1 MGIMFTMEVFNYME
15 NTKIE
20 YLVKKKGKSRRNA
33 SIEMNIPLSTLN
45 HILDKDIKSTT
56 GKNLLILSKYLN
68 LSVDDLLKEN
78 DEINKKIKVN
88 EINNLLN
95 TFNDEQLNS
104 IKTMIEAIIK
114 RELNSSLLL
123 KIII

>member
-1 MGIMFTMEVFNYME
+1 ME

-114 RELNSSLLL
+114 IKEN
-123 KIII
+123 